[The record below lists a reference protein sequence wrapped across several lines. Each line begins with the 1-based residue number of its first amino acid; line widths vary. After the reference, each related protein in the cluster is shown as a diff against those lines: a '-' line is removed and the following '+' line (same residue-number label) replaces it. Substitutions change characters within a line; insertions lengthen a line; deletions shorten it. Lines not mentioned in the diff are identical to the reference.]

1 MRKPVNGSAPVL
13 EGCIANNTVPEWFA
27 IVHWGAPYGAR
38 DTVMADFPVRYP
50 KWQPQLTAAINETDP
65 AKLLERAREVEEI
78 FSGRLDRIS
87 GSRSHSEEIQ
97 AIEQAMDVLE
107 VLKRRARQAKAS

>member
-1 MRKPVNGSAPVL
+1 
-13 EGCIANNTVPEWFA
+13 
-27 IVHWGAPYGAR
+27 
-38 DTVMADFPVRYP
+38 MADFPVRYP
-50 KWQPQLTAAINETDP
+50 KWQPQFTAAINETDP

-97 AIEQAMDVLE
+97 AIEEAMDVLE